1 LNATAKS
8 LSTNSCSLFAYSARL
23 PCGDAM
29 NATVYTIPNC
39 PKCSAAKALLKRKG
53 VEFKEV
59 DVVAEKATNQW
70 AFDENPMFP
79 VVMLDGA
86 RTEGFEALKE
96 VLK

>member
-1 LNATAKS
+1 
-8 LSTNSCSLFAYSARL
+8 
-23 PCGDAM
+23 M

-53 VEFKEV
+53 IEFKEV

-70 AFDENPMFP
+70 AYDDNPQFP

-86 RTEGFEALKE
+86 RTEGFTALKEALK
-96 VLK
+96 